1 MGIQNSVIMKISQEI
16 VNTKRMKRNLAMEYL
31 REVFPGCTICFDEKC
46 ISKIKFSINSCVQ
59 PNAEMGYDKLS
70 ITSNGLKFYWPIE
83 EYSEEMSSEKAM
95 EFLIKANSKLVE

>member
-1 MGIQNSVIMKISQEI
+1 MKITQEI

-70 ITSNGLKFYWPIE
+70 IAFNGIKFYWPIE
-83 EYSEEMSSEKAM
+83 EYIEEMPSKKAM
-95 EFLIKANSKLVE
+95 EFLINADSKKPE